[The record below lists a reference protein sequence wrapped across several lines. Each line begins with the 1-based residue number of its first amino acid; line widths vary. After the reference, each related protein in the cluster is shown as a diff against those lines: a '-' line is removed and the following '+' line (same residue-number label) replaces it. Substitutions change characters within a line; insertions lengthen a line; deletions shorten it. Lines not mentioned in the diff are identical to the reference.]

1 MNKELLIE
9 YCKSIHEL
17 FNIPVMIYNT
27 KTNQIDTGFLVDSE
41 FSQTLLNYPNI
52 TDRYLSTNIYSNEY
66 QVSYYI
72 SDDKICFGSIKDK
85 QSSFT
90 IFVGPCLLA
99 DPTDS
104 LMHSMLNRSNS
115 PFKDNPDKYYDQIY
129 SYIKKLPKFTIERFL
144 WLLSFTNNFLNQEI
158 LDPENFYQ
166 TSISKNRINLDT
178 LSIKK
183 TPVDKQASYKQY
195 YSYLQDIKTL
205 ILNGSISNIEEYW
218 TFNSTNFINIIKNL
232 NNNDDLLR
240 NDKNTFIQFISYFAS
255 ILIENNISE
264 KQTMELI
271 EKYTQDAENA
281 IVFQQIEKLYHDILI
296 DFTKLVN
303 KINIENKTDNI
314 LLNKAINYIHDNITD
329 TISSLDI
336 AENIGISRG
345 YLSTLFNN
353 ELKVSINDY
362 INSKKILLAKSLL
375 DNSDNSV
382 VEISNY
388 LGFSSQSYFQNI
400 FKKYTN
406 MTPLQYR
413 KSNKNPG

>member
-52 TDRYLSTNIYSNEY
+52 TDRYLSTNVYSNEY

-195 YSYLQDIKTL
+195 CSYLQDIKTL

-264 KQTMELI
+264 KQTIEHI
-271 EKYTQDAENA
+271 EKYTQEAENA

-314 LLNKAINYIHDNITD
+314 LLNKAINYIHDNITNP
-329 TISSLDI
+329 ISSLDI
-336 AENIGISRG
+336 AENVGISRG
-345 YLSTLFNN
+345 YLSTLFNK
-353 ELKVSINDY
+353 ELKISINDY
-362 INSKKILLAKSLL
+362 INSEKILLAKSLL

-382 VEISNY
+382 IDISSY

-400 FKKYTN
+400 FKKYTGI
-406 MTPLQYR
+406 TPLQYR
-413 KSNKNPG
+413 RSNNL